1 MPYSSDPA
9 YTTIAPAKDRALA
22 LAMRDEVL
30 RGDTTRA
37 DCSDRFELIKM
48 SNAQVTVAQFNAA
61 KSELTYKAKSQ
72 FE

>member
-9 YTTIAPAKDRALA
+9 YTTIASEKDRALA

-37 DCSDRFELIKM
+37 DCSDRLELIKM
-48 SNAQVTVAQFNAA
+48 SNAQVTVADFNAA
-61 KSELTYKAKSQ
+61 KSKMTTKARSQ